1 MQFGKWANR
10 YLNAAALV
18 GYCALLIAA
27 LVALNNIDRHQIWLM
42 LALASMAVSFVGW
55 LFNLRRL
62 LAISEYP
69 TSTIAAA
76 AQGYIELVGAAHW
89 RLPLTSPLSGRK
101 CVWFRYWIYAR
112 DDNGVWRLEKYQSS
126 EQAFEIEDATGRCQ
140 VEPAGAEIIAA
151 ERHSKRQHDHRYIE
165 ELIPFGKSTYV
176 LGQLRTITEAT
187 AAQQIRQEVGQL
199 LAKWKKAPEQLLRR
213 FDLDGNGE
221 VDTHEWEQ
229 ARAHARLE
237 ILQQKGVLNGKEV
250 HLIDAPRDGRLF
262 LISGVS
268 PHELR
273 ARYKFWSMLHLM
285 FFVTATLLA
294 YSQGGGVL

>member
-1 MQFGKWANR
+1 MFGKWASR

-18 GYCALLIAA
+18 GHCALLITAWFS
-27 LVALNNIDRHQIWLM
+27 LQNPDRHQIWLL
-42 LALASMAVSFVGW
+42 LALLSMAASLVAW

-76 AQGYIELVGAAHW
+76 AQGYVELVGAARW
-89 RLPLTSPLSGRK
+89 QLPLTSPLSGRK

-112 DDNGVWRLEKYQSS
+112 DDNGIWQLEKYQGS
-126 EQAFEIEDATGRCQ
+126 EQAFDIEDATGRCYI
-140 VEPAGAEIIAA
+140 EPAGAEIIAA
-151 ERHSKRQHDHRYIE
+151 ERQRRRRHDHCYIE
-165 ELIPFGKSTYV
+165 ELIPVGQSTYV
-176 LGQLRTITEAT
+176 LGQLQTITEAT

-199 LAKWKKAPEQLLRR
+199 LAKWKKAPQQFLRR

-221 VDTHEWEQ
+221 VDMHEWEQ
-229 ARAHARLE
+229 ARAHAQLE
-237 ILQQKGVLNGKEV
+237 VMQQKGVLNGNEV
-250 HLIDAPRDGRLF
+250 HLVHAPKDGRLF

-273 ARYKFWSMLHLM
+273 SRYRFWALLHLM
-285 FFVTATLLA
+285 FFLAATLLA
-294 YSQGGGVL
+294 YRQASWVL